1 MEIFC
6 SSWNVSVCN
15 AVFFFFNSLACCKSG
30 GVICGDFFATV
41 FSRYLRFF
49 FSFPWSTCF
58 FFSVFPK
65 INEIYVA
72 VRIPRVPFILGLV
85 SRSMFSIFVFV
96 FSPVFCFVCKVN
108 SKIVSHA
115 AGVYGRMFCTSRNV
129 QMRTVSFFQVLWICD
144 RILPWHH
151 VREFFL
157 ILYRS

>member
-1 MEIFC
+1 MENFC

-49 FSFPWSTCF
+49 FFSFPWSTCF

-85 SRSMFSIFVFV
+85 SRSMFLFSSS
-96 FSPVFCFVCKVN
+96 FSPLFLVLFAKSIRKLFLMRPVFMAGCFV
-108 SKIVSHA
+108 HHE
-115 AGVYGRMFCTSRNV
+115 MFKCALFL
-129 QMRTVSFFQVLWICD
+129 SFRCC
-144 RILPWHH
+144 
-151 VREFFL
+151 EYATAFFL
-157 ILYRS
+157 GIMCGNFFYSL